1 MVQNQLPP
9 TYQYAQTPG
18 LEEYQP
24 VMVQTPVSSLP
35 AEFKSDPSVF
45 TTTAITTAVTAN
57 GGVEQQ
63 TVRTRGNLNVRWVLL
78 RILRMG
84 LRWRERTLIA
94 CLPHNQSIKQGFH
107 QVLQNKIHETWFN
120 KLQLNNLGLCV
131 TYLVHWHW
139 LVNLKKSNL
148 DVWNPLKDYVTNCTL
163 LVNRKLLT
171 INWFY

>member
-45 TTTAITTAVTAN
+45 TSTAITTVTPN

-63 TVRTRGNLNVRWVLL
+63 TVRARGNLNVR
-78 RILRMG
+78 
-84 LRWRERTLIA
+84 
-94 CLPHNQSIKQGFH
+94 
-107 QVLQNKIHETWFN
+107 
-120 KLQLNNLGLCV
+120 
-131 TYLVHWHW
+131 
-139 LVNLKKSNL
+139 
-148 DVWNPLKDYVTNCTL
+148 
-163 LVNRKLLT
+163 
-171 INWFY
+171 